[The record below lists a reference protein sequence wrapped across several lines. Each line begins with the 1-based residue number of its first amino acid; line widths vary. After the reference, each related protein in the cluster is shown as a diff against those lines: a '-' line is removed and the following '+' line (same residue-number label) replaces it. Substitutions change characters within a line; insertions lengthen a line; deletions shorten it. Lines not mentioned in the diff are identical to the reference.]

1 MAGLYLDQHSADARY
16 ARRGHAHEGGGE
28 GGGVTD
34 HGALTGLDEDDHA
47 AIYLNNTRGD
57 ARYAPI
63 VNAFPARLWITADA
77 TNPSGS
83 VDGDFR
89 VRPA

>member
-1 MAGLYLDQHSADARY
+1 MAGLYLDQHTADARY
-16 ARRGHAHEGGGE
+16 APRRHAHDGGGE

-34 HGALTGLDEDDHA
+34 HGALTGLADDDHPQ
-47 AIYLNNTRGD
+47 YLDATRGD
-57 ARYAPI
+57 ARYPPI
-63 VNAFPARLWITADA
+63 VNAFPARLWITSDA